1 MDVALMWV
9 VAAVVVV
16 IVVLAVAALVVS
28 MLRRK
33 QAERRHQAQAL
44 RAEAAGG
51 SGSIAESQR
60 RAEEAR
66 AQEERA
72 RHQAEQARE
81 RAEAARQ
88 RLLVDE
94 AHQEDRIREAD
105 RVDPDVDTRADD
117 YAPQEPARAPATTD
131 GIGRTEAGTLP
142 PDHGSAVPPQ
152 EPGGTHRA

>member
-1 MDVALMWV
+1 MDVALMWI

-28 MLRRK
+28 VLRRK

-44 RAEAAGG
+44 RAEAAVGG
-51 SGSIAESQR
+51 GSIAESQR
-60 RAEEAR
+60 QAEEAR

-72 RHQAEQARE
+72 RLEAEQARE
-81 RAEAARQ
+81 RAEAAQQ
-88 RLLVDE
+88 RVLVDE

-105 RVDPDVDTRADD
+105 RLDPDVDTRADD
-117 YAPQEPARAPATTD
+117 YVPQEPTPAPATTD
-131 GIGRTEAGTLP
+131 ELGRTEAGTLP
-142 PDHGSAVPPQ
+142 PEHGSAVPPE